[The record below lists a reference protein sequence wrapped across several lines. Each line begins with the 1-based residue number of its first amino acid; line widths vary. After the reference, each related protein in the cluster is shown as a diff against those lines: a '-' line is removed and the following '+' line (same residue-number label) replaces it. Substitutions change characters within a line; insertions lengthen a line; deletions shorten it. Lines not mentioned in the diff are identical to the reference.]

1 MAMTATLVLPA
12 PAKVNYFLHITG
24 QRDDGYHTLETLFVL
39 IDLAD
44 TVTLALRDDAVI
56 ARSHDVDGVAVA
68 DDLTLRAA
76 HALAQAAKRRSPR
89 ERGVSIGLKKRIP
102 LGGGLGGGSSDAAS
116 VLLGLNRLWSLDLPR
131 AALAEIGAQLGAD
144 VPFFIGGSNAIAR
157 GVGERLTSAS
167 VPTAWLLLAMPRAH
181 VSTPEMFAARELT
194 RNAASAKMDV
204 FSEAYGRNDLEPVVR
219 ARVPAVA
226 DAIDALRKVSPGA
239 RMTGSGACAFAAFA
253 KEVEARAALAAL
265 PGNLRGNVVRTLARH
280 PLASFV
286 T

>member
-1 MAMTATLVLPA
+1 MAVSAMLVLPA
-12 PAKVNYFLHITG
+12 PAKVNYFLHVTG
-24 QRDDGYHTLETLFVL
+24 QRNDGYHTLETLFVL

-44 TVTLALRDDAVI
+44 TVTLTLRDDDVI
-56 ARSHDVDGVAVA
+56 ERSHDVEGVSAG

-76 HALAQAAKRRSPR
+76 HALRRAVPKRAPK
-89 ERGVSIGLKKRIP
+89 GVSIALTKRIP
-102 LGGGLGGGSSDAAS
+102 RGGGLGGGSSDAAT

-131 AALAEIGAQLGAD
+131 ALLAEVGATLGAD
-144 VPFFIGGSNAIAR
+144 VPFFIGGDNAIGR
-157 GVGERLTSAS
+157 GVGDRLTSAS
-167 VPTAWLLLAMPRAH
+167 VPTAWLVLAMPQAH
-181 VSTPEMFAARELT
+181 ASTPEMFAARELT

-226 DAIDALRKVSPGA
+226 DAIDALRKVSGGA

-265 PGNLRGNVVRTLARH
+265 PRRLRGSVVCTLTRH
-280 PLASFV
+280 PLASFAS
-286 T
+286 

>member
-1 MAMTATLVLPA
+1 MAMNAMLVLPA
-12 PAKVNYFLHITG
+12 PAKVNYFLHVTG
-24 QRDDGYHTLETLFVL
+24 QRNDGYHTLETLFVL

-44 TVTLALRDDAVI
+44 TVTLTLRDDGVI
-56 ARSHDVDGVAVA
+56 ARSHDVEGVSAD

-76 HALAQAAKRRSPR
+76 HALRRAVPKRAPK
-89 ERGVSIGLKKRIP
+89 GVSIALTKRIP
-102 LGGGLGGGSSDAAS
+102 RGGGLGGGSSDAAT

-131 AALAEIGAQLGAD
+131 ALLAEIGATLGAD
-144 VPFFIGGSNAIAR
+144 VPFFIGGDNAIGR
-157 GVGERLTSAS
+157 GVGDRLTSTS
-167 VPTAWLLLAMPRAH
+167 VPTAWLVLAMPQAH
-181 VSTPEMFAARELT
+181 ASTPEMFAARELT

-226 DAIDALRKVSPGA
+226 DAIDALRKVSGGA

-265 PGNLRGNVVRTLARH
+265 PRRLRGSVVCTLARH
-280 PLASFV
+280 PLASFAS
-286 T
+286 